1 MNHDYE
7 VRKGNCMMYSGCIIY
22 LLFYSIRVVVVMR
35 AKNVKTI
42 KSKSNYSKAIS
53 AFFVTESL
61 ILINKS
67 DDSTLD
73 NPFNA

>member
-1 MNHDYE
+1 MKKFVFQD
-7 VRKGNCMMYSGCIIY
+7 VFF
-22 LLFYSIRVVVVMR
+22 LFNQR